1 MLIKITSGQAV
12 GNPIFENQFY
22 GLFNNVSFA
31 LPLASEDVVSRGYA
45 FYQDSIRPEHE
56 IYEVVE
62 PSAPVQVSDDLWE
75 KGWSV
80 RQMTDD
86 EISDVDNGLASSARD
101 SRNQLLSTSDWTQF
115 NDSPLSEAD
124 KESWATYRN
133 ALRDVPAQA
142 GFPWDI
148 DWPELPN

>member
-12 GNPIFENQFY
+12 GDPIFENQFY
-22 GLFNNVSFA
+22 ALFNNVSFTR
-31 LPLASEDVVSRGYA
+31 PLANEDVTSRGYG
-45 FYQDSIRPEHE
+45 FYQDSIRPEHG

-86 EISDVDNGLASSARD
+86 EILDFDNQLASAARD
-101 SRNQLLSTSDWTQF
+101 SRNQLLSASDWTQF

-124 KESWATYRN
+124 KESWAAYRN
-133 ALRDVPAQA
+133 ALRDVPSQS
-142 GFPWDI
+142 GFPNDI
-148 DWPELPN
+148 VWPELPN

>member
-31 LPLASEDVVSRGYA
+31 LPLSSEDVISRGYA
-45 FYQDSIRPEHE
+45 FYQDSIKPDHDR
-56 IYEVVE
+56 YEVAE
-62 PSAPVQVSDDLWE
+62 PAAPIQVSDDLWE

-86 EISDVDNGLASSARD
+86 EILDLD
-101 SRNQLLSTSDWTQF
+101 NQLADSVRNDRNNLLSKSDWTQF

-133 ALRDVPAQA
+133 SLRNVPEQS
-142 GFPWDI
+142 GFPWEI
-148 DWPELPN
+148 VWPELPI